1 MVILGSWCKESEF
14 VLQVL
19 PFLGIVALYISMDN
33 IRLDWYR
40 ELFSRE
46 GCSTQQLDFVRG
58 AAASETYLMRTKP
71 G

>member
-19 PFLGIVALYISMDN
+19 PFLGIVALYIAMDN
-33 IRLDWYR
+33 IFLDWYR

-46 GCSTQQLDFVRG
+46 GCSTQQLDFVR
-58 AAASETYLMRTKP
+58 
-71 G
+71 